1 MDHAAASKE
10 EQQQQQPPHTLMS
23 TNPVFDSQA
32 EKLDHW
38 KEAEMGPGATTTCSS
53 VVADEPSRCCRS
65 PSTTDDVAAT
75 TPAPAAAAA
84 PVSSS
89 SPSTMKPDSQ
99 ETAGLAENTAN
110 PTSTLVASAV
120 MQSACF
126 EVDKFSIGY
135 TPVDIRGRPL
145 LDLSKTGGWR
155 AAFFIFGAC
164 FGFCTAASCKL

>member
-1 MDHAAASKE
+1 MDHAAASK
-10 EQQQQQPPHTLMS
+10 EQQQQQPPHTLMPLIS
-23 TNPVFDSQA
+23 TNPVLDSQA

-38 KEAEMGPGATTTCSS
+38 KEAEMEPGTTTTCSS
-53 VVADEPSRCCRS
+53 DVADEPSRCCRS
-65 PSTTDDVAAT
+65 PSTTDDLAAT

-84 PVSSS
+84 PAS

-99 ETAGLAENTAN
+99 ETAGLSENTAN

-120 MQSACF
+120 MPSACF

-164 FGFCTAASCKL
+164 FGFCAAASCKL